1 MKSVLKILFRQPWHL
16 WRQFPLITR
25 LQHLFL
31 LLVLYAYTVR
41 QLHRFLVNA
50 SLVSHFEIT
59 HLVFAGSFG
68 FILYFL
74 ASSPLIFNRL
84 LPRQK
89 ALQTLQLLPLSKSQA
104 LAITFYYVHK
114 FWFIPWAINIAFV
127 AALIWAT
134 PVWGVIFL
142 VHIILWDLAIFIF
155 SFRYFGGKS
164 SSLAYYLFALSIALG
179 LGILSFFFWD
189 RPYLLAAGAGLLG
202 LGFLLVEFFRLQ
214 SRPVHE
220 EQFFSL
226 QSNVFRKPKTYIA
239 KKMAGPF
246 RALFLKDYLGMQR
259 NRRYL
264 KSQGLLWSALVLSG
278 LLVFHAFP
286 QKAVEIFT
294 LILGLFLW
302 YHYGSFFSSRFAQ
315 EEPEWFFR
323 LTPIPFVRFVLARFL
338 AEFIFAAIMLFS
350 YALVLWGMG
359 LPPEAYW
366 QLLLALTLLSIIAL
380 LTMIAFQII
389 FFDNRRAAGYA
400 YHFSLLFFTIMSLN
414 YYFVG
419 PLLTVT
425 FLIIYFYKSYRF
437 LAQ

>member
-1 MKSVLKILFRQPWHL
+1 MKSVLKILLKQPWHL

-31 LLVLYAYTVR
+31 ALVLYAYAVR
-41 QLHRFLVNA
+41 QLHRFFVKLATA
-50 SLVSHFEIT
+50 SPLEIT
-59 HLVFAGSFG
+59 HIVFAAISVV
-68 FILYFL
+68 ILYL
-74 ASSPLIFNRL
+74 LGSSPFVFRRL
-84 LPRQK
+84 LPREK
-89 ALQTLQLLPLSKSQA
+89 TLQTLQLLPLSKAQA
-104 LAITFYYVHK
+104 LAVAFYYVHK
-114 FWFIPWAINIAFV
+114 LWLILWIVIMAF
-127 AALIWAT
+127 ASALIWVK
-134 PVWGVIFL
+134 PIWGVIFL
-142 VHIILWDLAIFIF
+142 LSIILWDLAVFVA
-155 SFRYFGGKS
+155 SFRYFGS
-164 SSLAYYLFALSIALG
+164 HPSAPAYYLSG
-179 LGILSFFFWD
+179 LGIVFILGVFSFVFWS
-189 RPYLLAAGAGLLG
+189 RPALLGAGTGLLG
-202 LGFLLVEFFRLQ
+202 FGFLLAQLFRLQ
-214 SRPVHE
+214 SQSLCE
-220 EQFFSL
+220 EQTFFL
-226 QSNVFRKPKTYIA
+226 RFKAFKQPKTYIA

-264 KSQGLLWSALVLSG
+264 KSQGLLWFVLVISG
-278 LLVFHAFP
+278 LIVFHAFP

-294 LILGLFLW
+294 LILGLLVW
-302 YHYGSFFSSRFAQ
+302 YHYGSFFSNRFAQ

-338 AEFIFAAIMLFS
+338 AEFIFAAVMLFS

-359 LPPEAYW
+359 ISPDTYW
-366 QLLLALTLLSIIAL
+366 QLLLFLTLLSTIAL

-425 FLIIYFYKSYRF
+425 FLSVYFYKSYRF